1 VRAVGRKNRVKSKD
15 NAEAL
20 RAQRFAEK
28 REERGEKAP
37 ASEGGRYRD

>member
-1 VRAVGRKNRVKSKD
+1 MITGNSFAYFGGKRKEEGRRERKRKD

-28 REERGEKAP
+28 RKA
-37 ASEGGRYRD
+37 

>member
-1 VRAVGRKNRVKSKD
+1 MEWASYQKSGRGKD

-28 REERGEKAP
+28 RAGT
-37 ASEGGRYRD
+37 